1 MSRYIKYQTADGG
14 VVLVEVEGE
23 AETAIPKGGVVRAGR
38 GVGEAVQDAVEEV
51 QTKFEDAME
60 VVRRNAQTIIGK
72 VKEGLTDPPDEVE
85 VTFGLKAAGELGNF
99 AVAKAS
105 AEANYTVKMT
115 WKREERKERK
125 VPKGT
130 SLRPHSRRK
139 ESG

>member
-14 VVLVEVEGE
+14 TVLVEVEGE
-23 AETAIPKGGVVRAGR
+23 AEGAIPKGGVVRAGR
-38 GVGEAVQDAVEEV
+38 VGEAVQDAVEEV
-51 QTKFEDAME
+51 QTRFEDAME

-85 VTFGLKAAGELGNF
+85 VTFGLKATGELGNF

-115 WKREERKERK
+115 WKREQKGKE
-125 VPKGT
+125 KG
-130 SLRPHSRRK
+130 RQGDK
-139 ESG
+139 GAE